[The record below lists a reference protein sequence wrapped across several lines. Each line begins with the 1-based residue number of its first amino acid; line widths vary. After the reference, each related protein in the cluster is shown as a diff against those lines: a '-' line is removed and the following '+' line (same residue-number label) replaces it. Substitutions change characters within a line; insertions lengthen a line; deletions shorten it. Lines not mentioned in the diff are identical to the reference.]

1 MAKTIV
7 FVTNQVKCDRIIHA
21 ARKVA
26 DKTKTELNVLEVLD
40 SEYELNPEAVD
51 YLFMLSKQVKA
62 TMRIVFSGDKL
73 EVMRE
78 IISQYDCSNVVTG
91 MPSSNESALYGLWKD
106 FSDKR
111 FHTVDEGGE
120 LVEVACN
127 KAATA

>member
-21 ARKVA
+21 ARKVSE
-26 DKTKTELNVLEVLD
+26 KTKTELNVLEVLD

-78 IISQYDCSNVVTG
+78 IISQYDCRNIVTG
-91 MPSSNESALYGLWKD
+91 MPSSNESALYGLWKE
-106 FSDKR
+106 FPDKR
-111 FHTVDEGGE
+111 FYTVDEGGE